1 MIAVRHPVHAPTGVP
16 MKEHSMS
23 VLNAALCIAD
33 HAVRSDIEC
42 YARVVHHPEGFDC
55 YDLNHAEVSGA
66 MGEAEK
72 LQAVATAQ
80 RAAHYIEL
88 RGDVFPWRLVKVDG
102 SKRLVRFV
110 DKEQQS

>member
-1 MIAVRHPVHAPTGVP
+1 MNARSQAIHAPTGMP
-16 MKEHSMS
+16 MKDHSAS

-42 YARVVHHPEGFDC
+42 YARVVHHPEGFEC

-66 MGEAEK
+66 MSDAEK
-72 LQAVATAQ
+72 ASAVAIAQ
-80 RAAHYIEL
+80 RAARYIEL
-88 RGDVFPWRLVKVDG
+88 RGDAFPWRLVKVDG

-110 DKEQQS
+110 EKEPQS